1 MSQEA
6 LVFVADNLNQH
17 ANRKLKDSRSGE
29 VAAPEVNTSPETADS
44 GAIPLPPKRRLRRNF
59 LFLIFLGVALYFLF
73 PRLAAMEQS
82 TAVLAQLNI
91 WFVTLAVAAQVV
103 SYMGSGYL
111 LRSVVRS
118 LAHPVSVFRGA
129 LVTLAANSVGTLG
142 GGALG
147 TAGTTYLWLRRHG
160 INRGAAGLGGWIPI
174 FVNLAA
180 LAAVSLGG
188 LMVLIHLKKSSTILA
203 LGLSLVMLVLLVG
216 LAALGWLLIH
226 RGRLHSWATST
237 ARFAARLL
245 RKRVEP
251 VKIEIAVAHLL
262 EGWDALVQG
271 GWRGAVLGA
280 VVNIGGD
287 MLTLGLLF
295 LAAGNRMNAALLL
308 AGYGVPQLVGK
319 LTVILGGAGVVE
331 TAMVALYVLLGVP
344 KPSAIVA
351 VLGYRLFSFWLPTVI
366 GIALVPVLGTRG
378 EQTRTRETTGA

>member
-1 MSQEA
+1 
-6 LVFVADNLNQH
+6 
-17 ANRKLKDSRSGE
+17 
-29 VAAPEVNTSPETADS
+29 
-44 GAIPLPPKRRLRRNF
+44 
-59 LFLIFLGVALYFLF
+59 
-73 PRLAAMEQS
+73 MEQS
-82 TAVLAQLNI
+82 IAVLARLNI
-91 WFVTLAVAAQVV
+91 SFVALAVAAQVV
-103 SYMGSGYL
+103 SYVGSGYL

-118 LAHPVSVFRGA
+118 LAQPVSVFRGA

-147 TAGTTYLWLRRHG
+147 TAGTTYLWLRSHG

-174 FVNLAA
+174 FVNLAV
-180 LAAVSLGG
+180 LATVSLGG

-216 LAALGWLLIH
+216 LGALGWLLIH
-226 RGRLHSWATST
+226 RGRLHSWATTT

-271 GWRGAVLGA
+271 GWRGAALGA

-287 MLTLGLLF
+287 MLTLSFLF
-295 LAAGNRMNAALLL
+295 LAAGNRMNASLLL

-344 KPSAIVA
+344 KPTAIVA

-366 GIALVPVLGTRG
+366 GIALVPLLGTRG
-378 EQTRTRETTGA
+378 EQTRARETTGA

>member
-6 LVFVADNLNQH
+6 LVFVANNLNQH
-17 ANRKLKDSRSGE
+17 ANRKLTDSRSGE
-29 VAAPEVNTSPETADS
+29 VAEPEVNTSPETADS

-59 LFLIFLGVALYFLF
+59 LFLIFIGIALYFLL

-82 TAVLAQLNI
+82 IAVLARLNI
-91 WFVTLAVAAQVV
+91 SFVMLAVAAQVV
-103 SYMGSGYL
+103 SYVGSGYL
-111 LRSVVRS
+111 LQSVVRS
-118 LAHPVSVFRGA
+118 LTQPVSVFRGA

-216 LAALGWLLIH
+216 LGALGWLLIH

-271 GWRGAVLGA
+271 GWRGAALGA

-287 MLTLGLLF
+287 MLTLSFLF

-344 KPSAIVA
+344 KPTAIVA

-378 EQTRTRETTGA
+378 EQTRARETTGA

>member
-6 LVFVADNLNQH
+6 LVFVAENLNQH
-17 ANRKLKDSRSGE
+17 ANRKLKDSLSGE

-59 LFLIFLGVALYFLF
+59 LFLIFLGVALYFLL

-82 TAVLAQLNI
+82 IAVLARLNI
-91 WFVTLAVAAQVV
+91 SFVTLAVAAQVV
-103 SYMGSGYL
+103 SYVGSGYL

-118 LAHPVSVFRGA
+118 LAQPVSVFRGA

-174 FVNLAA
+174 FVNLAV

-287 MLTLGLLF
+287 MLTLSFLF
-295 LAAGNRMNAALLL
+295 LAAGNRMNASLLL

>member
-6 LVFVADNLNQH
+6 LVFVAENLNQH
-17 ANRKLKDSRSGE
+17 EKRKLTDSLSGE
-29 VAAPEVNTSPETADS
+29 VAAPEVNTSPETADG
-44 GAIPLPPKRRLRRNF
+44 GAISLPPKRRLRRNL
-59 LFLIFLGVALYFLF
+59 LFLVFLGVALYFLF

>member
-6 LVFVADNLNQH
+6 LVFVAENLNQH
-17 ANRKLKDSRSGE
+17 EKRKLTDSLSGE
-29 VAAPEVNTSPETADS
+29 VAAPEVNTSPETADG
-44 GAIPLPPKRRLRRNF
+44 GAISLPPKRRLRRNL
-59 LFLIFLGVALYFLF
+59 LFLVFLGVALYFLF

-203 LGLSLVMLVLLVG
+203 LGLSLVMLVLLLG

-344 KPSAIVA
+344 KPTAIVA